1 MRNNFAIETPTIW
14 SSSTTISPQVGVPV
28 LFPVAVYNSLWLTA
42 NLSLSIMKCH
52 FITKSVI
59 QNNHPEQ
66 AVYVLNYNSI
76 HCNQS
81 VYHELDPALS
91 GYRRTTFSASALI
104 VDASSA
110 YWRALRR
117 WKEKVALFLNR
128 VFNYLLVGCDEVDI
142 WKGGDFVFEF
152 CA

>member
-1 MRNNFAIETPTIW
+1 
-14 SSSTTISPQVGVPV
+14 V

-42 NLSLSIMKCH
+42 NLSLSIVKCH

-91 GYRRTTFSASALI
+91 GYRRTTY
-104 VDASSA
+104 ASSA
-110 YWRALRR
+110 YWRAPRK
-117 WKEKVALFLNR
+117 WKEKVTLFLNR

-142 WKGGDFVFEF
+142 WKGGDFVIEF